1 MQFERRFSSTT
12 KKSIMS
18 SLIPPFTAEEKK
30 ADFISFCIEQYAQ
43 QFKLSGTEVINR
55 FSKTG
60 LLEFLYNHYE
70 GLHTQGGEF
79 LVQLLHEMLTDRE
92 ASK

>member
-1 MQFERRFSSTT
+1 MQFERLSRIT
-12 KKSIMS
+12 KKIIMS
-18 SLIPPFTAEEKK
+18 SLIPPFTVEEKK

-43 QFKLSGTEVINR
+43 QFKLSGNDVINR
-55 FSKTG
+55 FAKTG

-70 GLHTQGGEF
+70 GLHTQGWQF
-79 LVQLLHEMLTDRE
+79 LVELLHKMLTERE